1 MVASFLFLHGCAP
14 DEGGRDGDVRQ
25 TLRELALK
33 NARKCEGVYTY
44 PQALIDGLSLQ
55 LMDELRC
62 MDPSWLEYY
71 TPCKEV
77 GCIWAHG
84 PQPLAARP
92 EVLAAL
98 RAAAVEKQD
107 YITIT
112 AAYRDVAMQYFSRWF
127 RDNCNPNFNAAEPGK
142 SNHQGGRALDVQSY
156 NYWWTT
162 LERHGFNHPIPS
174 DKPHF
179 ELVGTSTFR
188 AESKELQ
195 RLSVL
200 AFQVLWNKNNPN
212 DLLDEDGIYGPKTK
226 ARLGDSPV
234 EGFPI
239 AGCAPIA
246 DPCETNPCAQGC
258 DASGCADA
266 CVVEPCLDGCDPSL
280 CVPACE
286 DDPCAL
292 GCDPSRCVDA
302 CEDDPC
308 APGCEGHA
316 CPPEPVLCDGQPC
329 PTPDPNP
336 CRDETCDET
345 CIGDRCEEEPP
356 DGGPDAPGDEGEG
369 PAETPGSGAE
379 DARRMFS
386 HSGTSGCSSAPSS
399 PTVWALLALGVGVAR
414 RRRSTA
420 IVSP

>member
-1 MVASFLFLHGCAP
+1 MWCVMILTAVLSLMGCSADDASH
-14 DEGGRDGDVRQ
+14 ESDVRQ

-33 NARKCEGVYTY
+33 NARKCEGIYTY

-62 MDPSWLEYY
+62 MDPNWLEYY

-98 RAAAVEKQD
+98 RAAAAEKQD

-127 RDNCNPNFNAAEPGK
+127 RDNCNPNFNAAEPGR

-156 NYWWTT
+156 NYWWTM
-162 LERHGFNHPIPS
+162 LEKHGFNHPIPS
-174 DKPHF
+174 DQPHF
-179 ELVGTSTFR
+179 ELVGSSAFR

-212 DLLDEDGIYGPKTK
+212 DLLDVDGVYGARTK

-234 EGFPI
+234 EGF
-239 AGCAPIA
+239 AVSGCEAPD
-246 DPCETNPCAQGC
+246 DPCVLNPCAAECDPVGC
-258 DASGCADA
+258 VDA
-266 CVVEPCLDGCDPSL
+266 CVVEPCLAGCDPAG
-280 CVPACE
+280 CTPACD

-292 GCDPSRCVDA
+292 GCDPDLCIDA
-302 CEDDPC
+302 CEVDPC
-308 APGCEGHA
+308 ADGCDPTF
-316 CPPEPVLCDGQPC
+316 CVPDPILCDGQPC
-329 PTPDPNP
+329 PTPDPDP
-336 CRDETCDET
+336 CRDATCDET
-345 CIGDRCEEEPP
+345 CVGDLCDAEPP
-356 DGGPDAPGDEGEG
+356 VGDPSLPE
-369 PAETPGSGAE
+369 PS
-379 DARRMFS
+379 DARRRS
-386 HSGTSGCSSAPSS
+386 SQSGMSGCISASSS
-399 PTVWALLALGVGVAR
+399 PAPLWGFALATALILAR
-414 RRRSTA
+414 RRRDE
-420 IVSP
+420 